1 MRQGVNVCANC
12 ANQPGI
18 ACSPKGEEKWSEL
31 PEGKWHAFLWLLAVV
46 LLADASG

>member
-1 MRQGVNVCANC
+1 MQEGGNVCAKC

-31 PEGKWHAFLWLLAVV
+31 PEEYLPSL
-46 LLADASG
+46 ASGSGVAR